1 MEPIDAVLFDFHQT
15 LERAPQ
21 PRPWLTSAREQLGR
35 PADADADHRHGA
47 FLANL
52 WVHAHEIDPTAR
64 RDLSARAHRE
74 VATKTMIDIG
84 GMDAELAGTL
94 YDGLLAQWYLF
105 EDVPDVLRELHT
117 QGTHLAVVSNIG
129 LDIRPLLA
137 DEEVLDYFEAI
148 VLSFEIGAVK
158 PDPAIFEYAVK
169 ALGVSPSRTLMVGDS
184 WRDDAGAA
192 QLGIRTLIL
201 PPTSGPRRGLDAVL
215 RLTAP

>member
-1 MEPIDAVLFDFHQT
+1 
-15 LERAPQ
+15 
-21 PRPWLTSAREQLGR
+21 
-35 PADADADHRHGA
+35 
-47 FLANL
+47 
-52 WVHAHEIDPTAR
+52 
-64 RDLSARAHRE
+64 
-74 VATKTMIDIG
+74 MIDIG

-94 YDGLLAQWYLF
+94 YDGLLAQWHLF
-105 EDVPDVLRELHT
+105 DDVPDVLRELHT

-129 LDIRPLLA
+129 LDIRPLLT
-137 DEEVLDYFEAI
+137 DEGVLGYFEAI